1 MRAAGKRDS
10 HRHSTPSYC
19 MRECQ
24 RQTKRGKNRL
34 SNAKKF
40 YQFAIGRVNKD
51 NSANFPR
58 CLFLRKKNTRK
69 KVNSNIE
76 VIVVLVLE
84 SKGLCRISLTGR
96 PGIKIP
102 LFHQFDWGTKGDQC
116 WLKLRY
122 ISRNWGFKKYFTFLK
137 REHDHIPRIHNNTK
151 RLNYA
156 WYRYILPAWR

>member
-1 MRAAGKRDS
+1 MFRKFQISILLPNRYSSENCRWVPLLVLKTRMTKSTRFYQYNARGGK
-10 HRHSTPSYC
+10 TLQPSSFYSELL
-19 MRECQ
+19 RECQ

-84 SKGLCRISLTGR
+84 SKGLCLISLTGR

-122 ISRNWGFKKYFTFLK
+122 ISRN
-137 REHDHIPRIHNNTK
+137 
-151 RLNYA
+151 
-156 WYRYILPAWR
+156 